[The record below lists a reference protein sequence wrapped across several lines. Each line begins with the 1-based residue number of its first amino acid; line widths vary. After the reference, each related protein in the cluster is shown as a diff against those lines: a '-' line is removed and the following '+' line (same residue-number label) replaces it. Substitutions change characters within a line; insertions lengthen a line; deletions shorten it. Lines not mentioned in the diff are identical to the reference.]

1 MQRCSFRLKVLTA
14 LSLLFTAGSAT
25 AENWP
30 GWRGPRGD
38 GTSLETKVPVRWS
51 DTDNIAWKVEI
62 PGTGHASPVVWEDR
76 VFIVTCL
83 KEETQRVLICLDRR
97 SGKTLWQ
104 RTVLKAPLETKHN
117 LNSFASGTPVTDGE
131 FIYVTFLE
139 VDGRTIPA
147 PNVGTPRPV
156 TPGNMLV
163 AAYDFDGNQKWI
175 ARAGTFVSAHGY
187 CSCPVLYKDLVIVN
201 GDHDGDSYI
210 VALDKDSGKT
220 VWKVEREHKTRS
232 YVTPINRQND
242 GRTQMILSGSK
253 CVTSYDPAD
262 GSLHWSIDG
271 PTEQFVASMVD
282 NGKFVF
288 LTAGFPD
295 RHILAIR
302 PDGHGDVTDSHIAWR
317 TNQNCS
323 YVPSPVIVGDY
334 FVVVSD
340 GGVASCLHADTGE
353 RMWVKRLGKGH
364 SASLVTAAGLA
375 YFIADD
381 GMVRVVR
388 PGPEYEQVAENPL
401 GENCY
406 ASPAI
411 SQGQLFIRGEKHL
424 FCIGEAASKSR

>member
-232 YVTPINRQND
+232 YVTPIIRQYD